1 MLPIVFQPVDIINC
15 DVIDKLLNNFVW
27 LIKDTVKINI
37 LSINL
42 LECLK
47 NETIAYLHETLCLYQ
62 I

>member
-47 NETIAYLHETLCLYQ
+47 NETTAYLHETLCLYQ